1 MRTKSLKLI
10 TVGVTLALGI
20 GIGILWSMIL
30 FLECKKLNMAMSDTS
45 FLIT

>member
-10 TVGVTLALGI
+10 TVGVLGV

-30 FLECKKLNMAMSDTS
+30 FLECKKLNMAM
-45 FLIT
+45 F